1 MTVSCCVFINQSI
14 IGEVRRKVAPSS
26 PGAVTPGPYLFMGP
40 VAVAETKT
48 ARVSKRLGLHIDG
61 VLYKKEKK
69 LYLSCYTASTD
80 NRRRQT
86 TSTSALSK
94 FKGRERNST
103 VRERNRLGSWNVD
116 DCLFL
121 I

>member
-40 VAVAETKT
+40 FAVAETKT

-61 VLYKKEKK
+61 VLYKKEKNYIYHATP
-69 LYLSCYTASTD
+69 LLPTTD
-80 NRRRQT
+80 DAKRHRQVRYQNLKGVSATPPFERETDWGLGTWT
-86 TSTSALSK
+86 TV
-94 FKGRERNST
+94 F
-103 VRERNRLGSWNVD
+103 
-116 DCLFL
+116 F
-121 I
+121 